1 MVEHLDE
8 KAAKMP
14 QSEIIEVL
22 SNSPLAFSSDE
33 SLPLALTLNWQW
45 VLAKIS
51 EALVAKDSTRVIKLL
66 FSDLD
71 CVQLNN
77 NAVEDVRNLVRQSV
91 DENTLRTTQ
100 IHIHSL
106 KELAN
111 EYLARPLLNQPRLND
126 IIDKCSLILLQLKSL
141 EVVGVGAFMLV
152 SGLHLALLQ
161 EQATSGTT
169 EWSNVNKQVIEHS
182 EYAESITPELF
193 SLTVGLIDK
202 SCQCIKWKP
211 QSEDIVSTTQYEC
224 RYCDGKDIHLFRA
237 TSAEVETECSK
248 HRLQMFQTM
257 TDIVNQTAAQ
267 PVRTALRQWRNI
279 SRYRE

>member
-1 MVEHLDE
+1 MLEHLDE
-8 KAAKMP
+8 KVAKMP
-14 QSEIIEVL
+14 QSEIIEVS

-33 SLPLALTLNWQW
+33 SLPLALTINWQW
-45 VLAKIS
+45 VLAKIT
-51 EALVAKDSTRVIKLL
+51 EALVEKDSTGVLKLL

-71 CVQLNN
+71 YVQLNH
-77 NAVEDVRNLVRQSV
+77 NAVEDVRSLVRQSV
-91 DENTLRTTQ
+91 DENTLKTTQ

-106 KELAN
+106 TELAK

-126 IIDKCSLILLQLKSL
+126 IIDKCSLIILQLKSL
-141 EVVGVGAFMLV
+141 EVVGVGAFMLA

-161 EQATSGTT
+161 EQATSGTI
-169 EWSNVNKQVIEHS
+169 EWGNLKKQVIEHS

-202 SCQCIKWKP
+202 SCQCIKWKVAR
-211 QSEDIVSTTQYEC
+211 EATVTTTQYEC
-224 RYCDGKDIHLFRA
+224 RYCDGIDIHLFRA

-248 HRLQMFQTM
+248 HRLQRFQTM
-257 TDIVNQTAAQ
+257 TDIVNHTAAQ